1 MDRARYTE
9 LFLNE
14 GREHLTTCSQLL
26 VQLEQAPKEL
36 EPVHGLF
43 RAVHTLKGMAATMG
57 YSQVTDLSHRMESVL
72 DQVRRGDR
80 RVSAELIDALLDT
93 VDALESGIE
102 SAALGHDAELDFR
115 EVLAPLLP
123 TEPRKRVRKRAPE
136 KGLPPARKPKPST
149 AQLAVQVVIDPR
161 SPMRGAR
168 AALILENI
176 RALGRVSGVEP
187 PSSELERDVFAGE
200 FSFQLATDASAEVAA
215 ESVRKVGDVHAVSCE
230 PVARSTPAATGARAG
245 AVASPTVRVDLR
257 RLDTLMNQVGELV
270 VARNRLTAL
279 IPPGG
284 DGEVVAIV
292 AKIGRLVTEFQ
303 AEVILARMT
312 PVAEVFERFPR
323 AVRDL
328 ARVVGKEVSLE
339 VEGSHIEVDRSI
351 LDQIGEPLLHLL
363 RNAVDHGIEPPQARS
378 EAGKPRM
385 GQLSLVASRERNSVV
400 FRVTDDGRGIDRA
413 AILQKAK
420 RDGVVAESAEGLA
433 DEQLLDVLG
442 RAGFSTA
449 EKVTSVSG
457 RGVGVDVVLT
467 RIRSLGG
474 SVEIQSE
481 AGRGTAV
488 ILRLPLTVVLLRAL
502 LARAGE
508 ERYVVPVTY
517 VAETV
522 YVDGRSLT
530 ELNGRE
536 AVVLRDEVIPTVRLR
551 ELVGLNGNVRAA
563 TRQPCVVLEV
573 GTRRV
578 ALVVDALLGQE
589 EIVVEP
595 FDPPSGTPAVF
606 SGATILSDGVPSL
619 IIDAAAIT

>member
-26 VQLEQAPKEL
+26 VQLEQAPGEI

-72 DQVRRGDR
+72 DDVRRGER
-80 RVSAELIDALLDT
+80 QVGAELIDALLDT

-115 EVLAPLLP
+115 ETLAQLLP
-123 TEPRKRVRKRAPE
+123 TQPRKRTRKHASKGGSQAVEQKPGPQALSVR
-136 KGLPPARKPKPST
+136 
-149 AQLAVQVVIDPR
+149 VVIDPR

-168 AALILENI
+168 AALILEEA
-176 RALGRVSGVEP
+176 RAVGQVSAVEP
-187 PSSELERDVFAGE
+187 PSSEYERDGFAGE
-200 FSFQLATDASAEVAA
+200 FSYQLVSDVSAEVVADQ
-215 ESVRKVGDVHAVSCE
+215 VRKAGDVVSVSCE
-230 PVARSTPAATGARAG
+230 PLVRGLPSTSGARAG
-245 AVASPTVRVDLR
+245 AVPSPTVRVDRR
-257 RLDTLMNQVGELV
+257 RLDNLMNQVGELV

-284 DGEVVAIV
+284 EGEAGAIV

-328 ARVVGKEVSLE
+328 ARVVGKEVSLG
-339 VEGSHIEVDRSI
+339 VEGGHIEVDRSI

-363 RNAVDHGIEPPQARS
+363 RNAVDHGIEPPKLRS

-400 FRVTDDGRGIDRA
+400 FRVSDDGRGIDRA
-413 AILQKAK
+413 AILEKAK
-420 RDGVVAESAEGLA
+420 REGVLRESAEFLE

-449 EKVTSVSG
+449 QKVTSVSG

-481 AGRGTAV
+481 VGRGTAV
-488 ILRLPLTVVLLRAL
+488 TLRLPLTVLLLRAL
-502 LARAGE
+502 VARAGE
-508 ERYVVPVTY
+508 ERYVIPVTY

-522 YVDGRSLT
+522 YVDRRSLT

-536 AVVLRDEVIPTVRLR
+536 AVVLRDVVIPTVRLR
-551 ELVGLNGNVRAA
+551 DLVGLNGNTAA
-563 TRQPCVVLEV
+563 PSRQPCVVLEV
-573 GTRRV
+573 GARRT

-595 FDPPSGTPAVF
+595 FDPPRGTPAVF

-619 IIDAAAIT
+619 IVDAAAIT

>member
-26 VQLEQAPKEL
+26 VQLEQVPTEL

-57 YSQVTDLSHRMESVL
+57 YSQVTDLSHHMESVL
-72 DQVRRGDR
+72 DQVRRGDQQ
-80 RVSAELIDALLDT
+80 VSPELIDALLDT

-102 SAALGHDAELDFR
+102 SAADGHDAELDFR
-115 EVLAPLLP
+115 EVLARLLP
-123 TEPRKRVRKRAPE
+123 TEPRNRIPEGASQQESSSAPE
-136 KGLPPARKPKPST
+136 LKPA
-149 AQLAVQVVIDPR
+149 AQLTVQVTIDPR

-168 AALILENI
+168 AALILERI
-176 RALGRVSGVEP
+176 RTLGRVSGVVP
-187 PSSELERDVFAGE
+187 PSNDLEREAFAGE
-200 FSFQLATDASAEVAA
+200 FSFQLASDATAEAVA
-215 ESVRKVGDVHAVSCE
+215 ELVRQAGDVRDVRCE
-230 PVARSTPAATGARAG
+230 PVARSTPSATVARAG
-245 AVASPTVRVDLR
+245 ALAAPTVRVDLR
-257 RLDTLMNQVGELV
+257 RLDNLMNQVGELV

-284 DGEVVAIV
+284 EGETPAIV

-339 VEGSHIEVDRSI
+339 VEGGHIEVDRSI

-363 RNAVDHGIEPPQARS
+363 RNAVDHGIEPPQVRS
-378 EAGKPRM
+378 EAGKPPM
-385 GQLSLVASRERNSVV
+385 GHLSLVASRERNSVV

-413 AILQKAK
+413 AILEKAK
-420 RDGVVAESAEGLA
+420 HEGMVAESAEHLP

-449 EKVTSVSG
+449 ERVTSVSG

-474 SVEIQSE
+474 SVEIRSE
-481 AGRGTAV
+481 VGHGTTV
-488 ILRLPLTVVLLRAL
+488 TLRLPLTVVLLRAL

-536 AVVLRDEVIPTVRLR
+536 AMVLRDEVIPTVRLSA
-551 ELVGLNGNVRAA
+551 LVGLNGKARAA
-563 TRQPCVVLEV
+563 ARQPCVVLEV
-573 GTRRV
+573 GARRV

>member
-14 GREHLTTCSQLL
+14 GREHLTTCAQLL
-26 VQLEQAPKEL
+26 VELERAPEEL

-57 YSQVTDLSHRMESVL
+57 YSRVTDLSHQMETVL
-72 DQVRRGDR
+72 DEVRRGDR
-80 RVSAELIDALLDT
+80 AVSPELIDALLHT

-102 SAALGHDAELDFR
+102 SAASGHDAELDFGAAAKR
-115 EVLAPLLP
+115 LQRKR
-123 TEPRKRVRKRAPE
+123 PRKRSRARGRTPDFTPTDQPDAPAMSVR
-136 KGLPPARKPKPST
+136 
-149 AQLAVQVVIDPR
+149 VVLDPR

-168 AALILENI
+168 AAVVIARI
-176 RALGRVSGVEP
+176 RALGKVSGMKP
-187 PSSELERDVFAGE
+187 PASDFERDAFGGE
-200 FSFQLATDASAEVAA
+200 FSFQLASNELPEAVAERIRA
-215 ESVRKVGDVHAVSCE
+215 VGDVAQVDCE
-230 PVARSTPAATGARAG
+230 PVVRGKPSTTATRAG
-245 AVASPTVRVDLR
+245 APAPTVRVDLR
-257 RLDTLMNQVGELV
+257 RLDNLMNQVGELV
-270 VARNRLTAL
+270 VARNRLTTL

-284 DGEVVAIV
+284 EGELAATV
-292 AKIGRLVTEFQ
+292 AKIGRLVAEFQ
-303 AEVILARMT
+303 AEVLLARMT

-363 RNAVDHGIEPPQARS
+363 RNAVDHGIEPPDMRD
-378 EAGKPRM
+378 ELGKPRV
-385 GQLSLVASRERNSVV
+385 GQLSLVATRERNSVI
-400 FRVTDDGRGIDRA
+400 FRVRDDGRGIDRA
-413 AILQKAK
+413 AILDKAK
-420 RDGVVAESAEGLA
+420 REGVLPESVESLE
-433 DEQLLDVLG
+433 DEQLLEVLG

-449 EKVTSVSG
+449 QNVTSVSG

-474 SVEIQSE
+474 SVEIESE
-481 AGRGTAV
+481 VGRGTV
-488 ILRLPLTVVLLRAL
+488 VTLRMPLTVVLLRAL

-508 ERYVVPVTY
+508 ERYVIPVTY

-522 YVDGRSLT
+522 FVDRGSLT

-536 AVVLRDEVIPTVRLR
+536 AVVLRDEVIPTVRLSD
-551 ELVGLNGNVRAA
+551 LVGLDGNGRARL
-563 TRQPCVVLEV
+563 RQPCVILEV
-573 GTRRV
+573 GTRRT

-595 FDPPSGTPAVF
+595 FDPPRGTPAVF

-619 IIDAAAIT
+619 IVDAAAVT